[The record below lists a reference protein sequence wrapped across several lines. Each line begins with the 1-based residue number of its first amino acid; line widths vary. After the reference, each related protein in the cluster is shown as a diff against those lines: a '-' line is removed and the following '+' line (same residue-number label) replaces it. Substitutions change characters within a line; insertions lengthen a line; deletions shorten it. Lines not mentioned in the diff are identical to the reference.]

1 MSATGQSRR
10 CCDICFNR
18 PNCPSRAESRRVAAA
33 IECLI
38 LVAEKNGPTMM
49 ARIGM
54 MKALNRHV
62 VREFNPD
69 RKDSNWG
76 KRKLKRDQDRGGQAA
91 PIATASTSRAIV
103 SRGHGQVPN
112 ASIGRTIDVDDDHLQ
127 VGWCGPTQPIG
138 RRRLGPLCCRRA
150 SGALR
155 FV

>member
-1 MSATGQSRR
+1 MHAAISRAAGIGGTGRIPRRHRARDREEPAVAARIRDLRQIHRRRRRAIRLIAATGWK
-10 CCDICFNR
+10 R
-18 PNCPSRAESRRVAAA
+18 PFADPIPLPGGGRQLVTDAAGYIMKLPKAEQNLGEWQAA

-76 KRKLKRDQDRGGQAA
+76 KRKLKRDQ
-91 PIATASTSRAIV
+91 
-103 SRGHGQVPN
+103 
-112 ASIGRTIDVDDDHLQ
+112 
-127 VGWCGPTQPIG
+127 
-138 RRRLGPLCCRRA
+138 
-150 SGALR
+150 
-155 FV
+155 